1 MENKTDNPFYSKKV
15 QDMLSKLISEEML
28 ANMTS
33 RNAIMAGFDVEKM
46 PIDNFP
52 TLNKPFQTIADD
64 ELSDHHRAL
73 VAFAFTYGYEV
84 PFQDKEFKK
93 FASEKAW
100 KGYDGM
106 KRGQDAMYY
115 INLMIDLEQDAIKS
129 YEEAMKVSDVP
140 YELYTILQKNYYD
153 ECEHL
158 DDLNTLKIAT
168 EAGADLAW
176 TNAYEGDQPE
186 YSYLW
191 PYSCTYGGCYS

>member
-1 MENKTDNPFYSKKV
+1 MENKTYNPFYSKKV

-28 ANMTS
+28 ANMTY
-33 RNAIMAGFDVEKM
+33 RNAIMAGFDVDKM
-46 PIDNFP
+46 PVDNFK

-115 INLMIDLEQDAIKS
+115 IDLMIDLEKDAIKS
-129 YEEAMKVSDVP
+129 YEDAMKVSDVP

-158 DDLNTLKIAT
+158 DDLNTLKIVA

-176 TNAYEGDQPE
+176 TNSYEGDQPE

-191 PYSCTYGGCYS
+191 PYSCTYGGCC